1 MFFTLTKFYRI
12 LSKVYPELN
21 FNFTLV
27 LLQIELALDVEFMM
41 PKSWRQHYT
50 NGYYKI
56 FRNKNKRVDSNIKD
70 YIKFKLMPDM
80 NSVYECL
87 ISYKVRNS

>member
-1 MFFTLTKFYRI
+1 
-12 LSKVYPELN
+12 
-21 FNFTLV
+21 
-27 LLQIELALDVEFMM
+27 M

-56 FRNKNKRVDSNIKD
+56 YKNKKKPTRTNIKD

-80 NSVYECL
+80 NSVYESL
-87 ISYKVRNS
+87 ISYKVRSKLLENNILN